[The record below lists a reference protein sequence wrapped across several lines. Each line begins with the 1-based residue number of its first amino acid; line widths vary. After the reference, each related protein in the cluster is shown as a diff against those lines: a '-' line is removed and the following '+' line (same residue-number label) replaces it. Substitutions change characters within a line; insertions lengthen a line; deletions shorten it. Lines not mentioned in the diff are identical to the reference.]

1 MIIGLTEDF
10 FHKQGMGGQVIILR
24 LHHLYDFRHETNGN
38 IQNHHVPSC
47 YDVHVMPC
55 PIFSSTA
62 LNINK
67 PFPYALTRTDIIINI
82 IININKASQHDTT
95 RQGLLAPNSSES
107 WPKTNT
113 PCFSSYAKFMPNS
126 FLISSYP
133 FNSSSSSTISFW
145 YISSSSLLPP
155 PSSLLPF
162 FKLSL
167 LLMWKYS
174 YTLKTTMDNNNNKN
188 HSQSQLP
195 HCSAK
200 PKSTKSWDVSKGS
213 KYGTLHAHEKDGD
226 YHPGPMYVCRH
237 TYTNFLLFDF
247 VSSHN
252 HLQLVPLLYSKWKM
266 TKTHDF
272 SLDLINHLTCRPPYS
287 AIKQASSVKYLSPHL
302 VSSHFISTL
311 REEMQDDIRR
321 ERPKTCR
328 TKTDHRPSNRAVLTS
343 AMNVKSSSRLL

>member
-1 MIIGLTEDF
+1 MPWQELTSSLTSLSIST
-10 FHKQGMGGQVIILR
+10 K
-24 LHHLYDFRHETNGN
+24 LHN
-38 IQNHHVPSC
+38 
-47 YDVHVMPC
+47 
-55 PIFSSTA
+55 
-62 LNINK
+62 
-67 PFPYALTRTDIIINI
+67 
-82 IININKASQHDTT
+82 TT
-95 RQGLLAPNSSES
+95 RQDKGSLLPTAASLDQRQTNLASHHMSNSCPIHS
-107 WPKTNT
+107 
-113 PCFSSYAKFMPNS
+113 
-126 FLISSYP
+126 IVSSYP

-145 YISSSSLLPP
+145 YISSS
-155 PSSLLPF
+155 LLPF

-167 LLMWKYS
+167 LLMWKYN

-195 HCSAK
+195 RCSAK
-200 PKSTKSWDVSKGS
+200 AKSTKSWDVSKGS